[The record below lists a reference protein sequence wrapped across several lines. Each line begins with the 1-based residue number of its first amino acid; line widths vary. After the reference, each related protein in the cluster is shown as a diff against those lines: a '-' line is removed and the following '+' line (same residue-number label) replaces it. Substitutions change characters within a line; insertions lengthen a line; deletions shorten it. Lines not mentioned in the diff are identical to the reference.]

1 MKATAIILAAG
12 EGKRMG
18 MPKALLEYEKGKS
31 FLRALATTFGKAG
44 CDVLAVVGAS
54 AEDIRGN
61 TPDVRIVE
69 NDAWREGQLS
79 SARAG
84 LRAALDDG
92 ADVIVVHPVDM
103 PAVRTST
110 IKTLLTKLD
119 GADAVVP
126 EFEGAAGHPLVLT
139 RAGAEKILSEQGAAT
154 LEEAVSRLQL
164 RRVQTKDPG
173 VVVNVNSPDVYERIF
188 GSAPKLAPPPKRGG
202 HQPAQQSA

>member
-1 MKATAIILAAG
+1 MECRTPEPAACRNVSGERSAARRGKPGCRAAARDVGSAPMKATAIILAAG

-69 NDAWREGQLS
+69 NDAWREGGQLS

-92 ADVIVVHPVDM
+92 AEMIVVHPVDM

-110 IKTLLTKLD
+110 IKTLLTKAD

-139 RAGAEKILSEQGAAT
+139 RAGAAKILSAQGTA
-154 LEEAVSRLQL
+154 
-164 RRVQTKDPG
+164 
-173 VVVNVNSPDVYERIF
+173 
-188 GSAPKLAPPPKRGG
+188 
-202 HQPAQQSA
+202 

>member
-44 CDVLAVVGAS
+44 CDVLAVVGHCAQ
-54 AEDIRGN
+54 DVRDN
-61 TPDVRIVE
+61 TPDVRMVE
-69 NDAWREGQLS
+69 NDAWRDGQLS

-92 ADVIVVHPVDM
+92 ADVILVHPVDM

-110 IKTLLTKLD
+110 LKTLLTKTD
-119 GADAVVP
+119 GTDAIVP

-139 RAGAEKILSEQGAAT
+139 RAGAEKILSAQGTAT

-188 GSAPKLAPPPKRGG
+188 GSAPKLAPPPRRGG
-202 HQPAQQSA
+202 QPEQQSA